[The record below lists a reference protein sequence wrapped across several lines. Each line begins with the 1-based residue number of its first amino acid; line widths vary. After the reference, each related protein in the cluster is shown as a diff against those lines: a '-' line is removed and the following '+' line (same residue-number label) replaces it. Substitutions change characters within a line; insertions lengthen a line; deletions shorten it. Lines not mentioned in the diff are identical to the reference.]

1 MNMISM
7 IKRYLRKQ
15 SPITILV
22 LSTLLWLLAITS
34 AKAQQ
39 IDISGV
45 NVKGHPRLLADEN
58 TGKDKLNSLIK
69 TEDWATQA
77 FGRIRTDVDAYVS
90 RCQTDSS
97 WMISRLQMYWK
108 QHYTDVFI
116 KNGIYA
122 YAVGHAPVPTVRF
135 TGTRDAATQ
144 YMRPKLENIKPY
156 MDEDGKLYLQNGTV
170 PGKPWEWVE
179 QSKTGRIIESVNIEI
194 IEKARNAAML
204 YWLTGDEKYAAF
216 AYPILD
222 TYIIGMGYRN
232 EPVDLT
238 HGHDQT
244 LVGLSAFEVIHEDVL
259 EPLTAGYDFLFP
271 YIKKHHPQKLP
282 TYALTF
288 KKWADIIIKND
299 VPFNNWDLIEARF
312 VADIA
317 IVLENDSY
325 YVDKKGCQYYL
336 DQILNKTYT
345 RQWSLITLLKGYDPL
360 TAIWGE
366 CPGYSQNVI
375 ADFTGFV
382 NLFDRTLHT
391 DLLKQIPVLSK
402 AVLAYAQ
409 YLYPNGYIVG
419 FGDTHYGKLRT
430 DAISDL
436 IRNARVNNKPG
447 QEAIYSRMLKTV
459 NAIGQQDKGET
470 DARQTGFSALFGNPP
485 IAIPDTVEAGSPG
498 DYLTA
503 TFWSP
508 NVSWMVQ
515 RNGLDVKNGLMISQ
529 VGSSGNHMHANGIAM
544 ELYGRGIVLAPEGG
558 IGGSYFQTDYAEYY
572 SQFPAHNTVVV
583 DGISSYP
590 VMKSNHPLKLN
601 SCYPYSAQK
610 TAYFKGIT
618 FSDVSFLEPETNADQ
633 NRLMSIIRTSDSSG
647 YYVDVFRSRRKDGK
661 DKSHDY
667 IYHNLGQQVI
677 LSDNYDNP
685 LDIKPTEKL
694 TFANTELV
702 GYDYFYEK
710 RSITTA
716 RDFKAR
722 FSLSIP
728 GKESIFMNMWMRGY
742 PGREVFSVK
751 APPSKAWRKNEMIPD
766 SIANMPLPTVVVRQ
780 TGEAWSKPFVAI
792 YEPSGVSGNGS
803 AIKSISSFGD
813 EPGFTGLIV
822 NNKSG
827 RNDYI
832 FAHAET
838 LQKGLED
845 MRFKGLY
852 GVISVNGNK
861 LIQLFLGKGVSIFK
875 NNYGLMSSQ
884 PASAALWLEQG
895 KLHFSADRPVKLYLP
910 AAILTVDHTITLN
923 NITIKGKPVSQSGSK
938 QWCFN
943 MPASADTE
951 IIVK

>member
-1 MNMISM
+1 MMIIM
-7 IKRYLRKQ
+7 IKRYLQRQ
-15 SPITILV
+15 STFAKFV
-22 LSTLLWLLAITS
+22 LSVLLLWLITITS
-34 AKAQQ
+34 VKAQQ

-45 NVKGHPRLLADEN
+45 NVKGHPRLLADESR
-58 TGKDKLNSLIK
+58 GRDKLNTLIK
-69 TEDWATQA
+69 KEDWATTTFNQ
-77 FGRIRTDVDAYVS
+77 IRADADANVS
-90 RCQTDSS
+90 RYQTDST
-97 WMISRLQMYWK
+97 WMSSRLQMYWK
-108 QHYTDVFI
+108 QHHTDVFI
-116 KNGIYA
+116 KNGIYT
-122 YAVGHAPVPTVRF
+122 YATGRAPVPTVRF

-144 YMRPKLENIKPY
+144 YTRPKLEDIKPY

-179 QSKTGRIIESVNIEI
+179 QSKTGRIIESINIEI

-204 YWLTGDEKYAAF
+204 FWLTGNEKYAAF
-216 AYPILD
+216 AYSILD
-222 TYIIGMGYRN
+222 PYITGMGYRN
-232 EPVDLT
+232 EPVDLN

-271 YIKKHHPQKLP
+271 YIKKHHPEKLP
-282 TYALTF
+282 VYAVTF
-288 KKWADIIIKND
+288 KKWADLIIKNG
-299 VPFNNWDLIEARF
+299 VPFNNWDLIEAKF

-317 IVLENDSY
+317 IILENDNQY
-325 YVDKKGCQYYL
+325 ADKKGCQYYL

-345 RQWSLITLLKGYDPL
+345 RQWSLTTLLKGYDPV

-391 DLLKQIPVLSK
+391 DLLKQIPVLPK

-436 IRNARVNNKPG
+436 IRNARVNDKPS
-447 QEAIYSRMLKTV
+447 QEAVYSRMLKTI
-459 NAIGQQDKGET
+459 NALGQQDGT
-470 DARQTGFSALFGNPP
+470 GTAIRQSGFTALFGTPP
-485 IAIPDTVEAGSPG
+485 ITIPDTVKAGSPG
-498 DYLTA
+498 DYMTA

-515 RNGLDVKNGLMISQ
+515 RNGLDINTGLMISQ
-529 VGSSGNHMHANGIAM
+529 AGSSGNHMHANGIAM
-544 ELYGRGIVLAPEGG
+544 ELYGRGVVLAPEGG

-601 SCYPYSAQK
+601 ACYPQSAQK
-610 TAYFKGIT
+610 TGYFKGIT

-633 NRLMSIIRTSDSSG
+633 NRLMSIIRTGDSTG
-647 YYVDVFRSRRKDGK
+647 YYVDIFRSRRKDGK

-667 IYHNLGQQVI
+667 IYHNLGQQVT
-677 LSDNYDNP
+677 LSDNNNKL
-685 LDIKPTEKL
+685 LDIRPTEKL

-702 GYDYFYEK
+702 GYDYFYDK
-710 RSITTA
+710 KSIRTDH
-716 RDFKAR
+716 DFKAR
-722 FSLSIP
+722 FSLDIP
-728 GKESIFMNMWMRGY
+728 GTGATFMNMWMKGY
-742 PGREVFSVK
+742 AGREVFSVK

-766 SIANMPLPTVVVRQ
+766 SIAGLPLPTVVVRQ
-780 TGEAWSKPFVAI
+780 TGEAWSKPFAAI
-792 YEPSGVSGNGS
+792 YEPSGAVDNGT
-803 AIKSISSFGD
+803 AIKSISSFGS

-827 RNDYI
+827 RSDYI

-838 LQKGLED
+838 QQAGFED
-845 MRFKGLY
+845 MQFKGLY
-852 GVISVNGNK
+852 GVISVRGSK
-861 LIQLFLGKGVSIFK
+861 LVHLFLGKGVNIAK
-875 NNYGLMSSQ
+875 NGYSLTSSQ
-884 PASAALWLEQG
+884 PASAVLWLEQG
-895 KLHFSADRPVKLYLP
+895 KLHFSADHPVKLYLP
-910 AAILTVDHTITLN
+910 VSVLPAHHNITLN
-923 NITIKGKPVSQSGSK
+923 NVTIKGGPVNQGGSK

-943 MPASADTE
+943 MPASADAE
-951 IIVK
+951 IVLN

>member
-1 MNMISM
+1 MMIIM
-7 IKRYLRKQ
+7 IKRYLRRQGTMTK
-15 SPITILV
+15 LV
-22 LSTLLWLLAITS
+22 LSGLWLWLLTITPVG
-34 AKAQQ
+34 AQQ

-58 TGKDKLNSLIK
+58 NGKDKLNTLIK
-69 TEDWATQA
+69 KEDWAAQTL
-77 FGRIRTDVDAYVS
+77 GRIRADADAYVS

-97 WMISRLQMYWK
+97 WMVSRLQMYWK

-122 YAVGHAPVPTVRF
+122 YATGQAPVPTVRF

-144 YMRPKLENIKPY
+144 YMRPKLEDIKPC

-222 TYIIGMGYRN
+222 TYITGMGYRN
-232 EPVDLT
+232 EPVDLN

-271 YIKKHHPQKLP
+271 YIKKHHPEKLP
-282 TYALTF
+282 TYAVTF
-288 KKWADIIIKND
+288 KKWADIIIKNG
-299 VPFNNWDLIEARF
+299 VPFNNWDLIEAKF

-317 IVLENDSY
+317 IVLENDNQY
-325 YVDKKGCQYYL
+325 ADKKGCQYYL

-345 RQWSLITLLKGYDPL
+345 RQWSLTTLLKGYDPV

-382 NLFDRTLHT
+382 NLFDRTLHI
-391 DLLKQIPVLSK
+391 DLLKQIPVLPK

-436 IRNARVNNKPG
+436 IRNARVNNKSV
-447 QEAIYSRMLKTV
+447 QEAVYSRMLKTIDG
-459 NAIGQQDKGET
+459 IGQNEGAKT
-470 DARQTGFSALFGNPP
+470 VTRPTGFNALFGNPP
-485 IAIPDTVEAGSPG
+485 ITIPDAIKAGSTG

-515 RNGLDVKNGLMISQ
+515 RNGLDVNTGLMISQ
-529 VGSSGNHMHANGIAM
+529 AGSSGNHMHANGIAM
-544 ELYGRGIVLAPEGG
+544 ELYGKGIVLAPEGG

-601 SCYPYSAQK
+601 ACYPQSAQK
-610 TAYFKGIT
+610 AGYFKGIT

-633 NRLMSIIRTSDSSG
+633 NRLMSIIRTGDSTG

-667 IYHNLGQQVI
+667 IYHNLGQQVT
-677 LSDNYDNP
+677 LSDNNNK
-685 LDIKPTEKL
+685 LLEIRPTEKL

-702 GYDYFYEK
+702 GYDYFYDK
-710 RSITTA
+710 KSIHTEH
-716 RDFKAR
+716 DFKAR
-722 FSLSIP
+722 FSLGIP
-728 GKESIFMNMWMRGY
+728 DKETIFMNMWMKGY
-742 PGREVFSVK
+742 SSREVFSVK

-766 SIANMPLPTVVVRQ
+766 SIANMPLPTVIVRQ
-780 TGEAWSKPFVAI
+780 TGEAWSKPFAAI
-792 YEPSGVSGNGS
+792 YEPSGVENNGT
-803 AIKSISSFGD
+803 AIKNIGSFGN

-827 RNDYI
+827 QNDYI

-838 LQKGLED
+838 RQVGFED
-845 MRFKGLY
+845 MQFKGLY
-852 GVISVNGNK
+852 GVISVSGNK
-861 LIQLFLGKGVSIFK
+861 LVHLFLGKGVSIAK
-875 NNYGLMSSQ
+875 NGYGLTSSQ
-884 PASAALWLEQG
+884 PASAALRLEKG
-895 KLHFSADRPVKLYLP
+895 KLHFTADRPVKLYLP
-910 AAILTVDHTITLN
+910 VTVLSAHHSITLN
-923 NITIKGKPVSQSGSK
+923 NVTIKGEPVNQSGNK

-943 MPASADTE
+943 MPASADAE
-951 IIVK
+951 IVLK

>member
-1 MNMISM
+1 MMIIM
-7 IKRYLRKQ
+7 TKRYLRGQ
-15 SPITILV
+15 NTTIRLTLLG
-22 LSTLLWLLAITS
+22 LSLWLLATMP

-45 NVKGHPRLLADEN
+45 NVKGHPRLLTDEN
-58 TGKDKLNSLIK
+58 TGRDKLNTLIK
-69 TEDWATQA
+69 QEDWAEKTFNQ
-77 FGRIRTDVDAYVS
+77 IRADADANVS
-90 RCQTDSS
+90 RYQTDST
-97 WMISRLQMYWK
+97 WMASRLQMYWK

-122 YAVGHAPVPTVRF
+122 YATGHASVPTVRF
-135 TGTRDAATQ
+135 TGTRDVATQ
-144 YMRPKLENIKPY
+144 YMRPKLEDIKPY

-179 QSKTGRIIESVNIEI
+179 QSKTGRIIESINIEI

-216 AYPILD
+216 SYSILD
-222 TYIIGMGYRN
+222 TYITGMGYRN
-232 EPVDLT
+232 EPVDLN

-271 YIKKHHPQKLP
+271 YIKKHHPEKLQ
-282 TYALTF
+282 TYAVTF
-288 KKWADIIIKND
+288 KKWADLIIKNG
-299 VPFNNWDLIEARF
+299 VPFNNWDLIEAKF

-317 IVLENDSY
+317 IILENDSY
-325 YVDKKGCQYYL
+325 YEDKKGCQYYL

-345 RQWSLITLLKGYDPL
+345 RQWGLTTLLKGYDPV

-391 DLLKQIPVLSK
+391 DLLKQIPVLPK

-436 IRNARVNNKPG
+436 IRNARINNKPG
-447 QEAIYSRMLKTV
+447 QEAVYSRMLKTI
-459 NAIGQQDKGET
+459 NALGQQDGPGT
-470 DARQTGFSALFGNPP
+470 TIRPTGFNAFFGTPP
-485 IAIPDTVEAGSPG
+485 VTIPDTVKAGAPG

-515 RNGLDVKNGLMISQ
+515 RNGLDVNTGLMISQ
-529 VGSSGNHMHANGIAM
+529 AGSSGNHMHANGIAM

-572 SQFPAHNTVVV
+572 SQFPAHNTVAV

-601 SCYPYSAQK
+601 ACYPQSAQR
-610 TAYFKGIT
+610 AGYFKSVT

-633 NRLMSIIRTSDSSG
+633 NRLMSIIRTGDSTG
-647 YYVDVFRSRRKDGK
+647 YYVDIFRSRRKDGK

-667 IYHNLGQQVI
+667 IYHNLGQQVT
-677 LSDNYDNP
+677 LSDNDNKP
-685 LDIKPTEKL
+685 LEILPTEKL

-702 GYDYFYEK
+702 GYDYFYDK
-710 RSITTA
+710 KSIKTA
-716 RDFKAR
+716 HDFKAR
-722 FSLSIP
+722 FSLGIP
-728 GKESIFMNMWMRGY
+728 GREAIFMNMWMKGY
-742 PGREVFSVK
+742 AGREVFSVK

-766 SIANMPLPTVVVRQ
+766 SIANMPLTTVVVRQ
-780 TGEAWSKPFVAI
+780 NGEAWSKPFTAI
-792 YEPSGVSGNGS
+792 YEPSGAANNGT
-803 AIKSISSFGD
+803 AIKSIGSFGS
-813 EPGFTGLIV
+813 EPSFTGLIV

-827 RNDYI
+827 QSDYI

-838 LQKGLED
+838 HQAGFED
-845 MRFKGLY
+845 MQFKGLY
-852 GVISVNGNK
+852 GVISVSGGK
-861 LIQLFLGKGVSIFK
+861 LVSLFLGKGVNITK
-875 NNYGLMSSQ
+875 NGYGLTSSQ

-895 KLHFSADRPVKLYLP
+895 KLHFTADHPVKLYLP
-910 AAILTVDHTITLN
+910 ATQLSAHHNISLN
-923 NITIKGKPVSQSGSK
+923 NITVKGEPVNQDSNK
-938 QWCFN
+938 QWCFD
-943 MPASADTE
+943 MPASTNAE
-951 IIVK
+951 IVLN

>member
-1 MNMISM
+1 M
-7 IKRYLRKQ
+7 IKKYLQRQGTMTK
-15 SPITILV
+15 LV
-22 LSTLLWLLAITS
+22 LSGLCLWLFTTIPV
-34 AKAQQ
+34 KAQQ
-39 IDISGV
+39 IDISRV

-58 TGKDKLNSLIK
+58 TGKDKLNTLIK
-69 TEDWATQA
+69 KEDWAAQT
-77 FGRIRTDVDAYVS
+77 FDRIRADADAYVS
-90 RCQTDSS
+90 RCQADSS
-97 WMISRLQMYWK
+97 WMVSRLQMYWK

-122 YAVGHAPVPTVRF
+122 YATGHAPVPTVRF
-135 TGTRDAATQ
+135 TGTRDAASQ
-144 YMRPKLENIKPY
+144 YIRPKLEDIKPY
-156 MDEDGKLYLQNGTV
+156 MDEDGKLYLQNATV

-179 QSKTGRIIESVNIEI
+179 QSKTGRIIESINIEI

-232 EPVDLT
+232 EPVDLN

-271 YIKKHHPQKLP
+271 YIKKHHPEKLP
-282 TYALTF
+282 TYAVTF
-288 KKWADIIIKND
+288 KKWADLIIKNG
-299 VPFNNWDLIEARF
+299 VPFNNWDLIEAKF

-325 YVDKKGCQYYL
+325 YTDKKGCQYYL

-345 RQWSLITLLKGYDPL
+345 RQWSLTTLLKGYDPV

-391 DLLKQIPVLSK
+391 DLLKQIPVLPK

-419 FGDTHYGKLRT
+419 FGDTHYSKLRT

-436 IRNARVNNKPG
+436 IRNARVNNKIG
-447 QEAIYSRMLKTV
+447 QEAIYGRMLKAI
-459 NAIGQQDKGET
+459 NAMEQKESSET
-470 DARQTGFSALFGNPP
+470 AMHPMGFNALFGNPP
-485 IAIPDTVEAGSPG
+485 ITIPDTVKAGWPG

-508 NVSWMVQ
+508 NVGWMVQ
-515 RNGLDVKNGLMISQ
+515 RNGLDVNTGLMISQ
-529 VGSSGNHMHANGIAM
+529 AGSSGNHMHANGIAM

-601 SCYPYSAQK
+601 ALYPQSAQK
-610 TAYFKGIT
+610 AGYFKGIT
-618 FSDVSFLEPETNADQ
+618 FSDASFLEPETNADQ
-633 NRLMSIIRTSDSSG
+633 NRLMSIIRTGDSTG
-647 YYVDVFRSRRKDGK
+647 YYVDIFRSRRKDGK

-667 IYHNLGQQVI
+667 IYHNLGQQVT
-677 LSDNYDNP
+677 LSDNNNKP
-685 LDIKPTEKL
+685 FNIRPTEKL

-702 GYDYFYEK
+702 GYDYFYDK
-710 RSITTA
+710 KSIRTD

-722 FSLSIP
+722 FNLDLP
-728 GKESIFMNMWMRGY
+728 GKETIFMNMWMKGY
-742 PGREVFSVK
+742 AGREVFSVK

-780 TGEAWSKPFVAI
+780 TGEAWSRPFAAI
-792 YEPSGVSGNGS
+792 YEPSGAADHGTS
-803 AIKSISSFGD
+803 IKSISSFGD
-813 EPGFTGLIV
+813 DPGFTGLIV

-827 RNDYI
+827 QNDYI

-838 LQKGLED
+838 QQVGFED

-852 GVISVNGNK
+852 GVISITGNH
-861 LIQLFLGKGVSIFK
+861 LVRLFLGKGVSIAK
-875 NNYGLMSSQ
+875 SGYELTSSQ
-884 PASAALWLEQG
+884 PVSAVLWLERG
-895 KLHFSADRPVKLYLP
+895 KLHFTADRQVKLYLP
-910 AAILTVDHTITLN
+910 VNILPAHHAITLN
-923 NITIKGKPVSQSGSK
+923 NVTIKGEPVNQGGNK

-943 MPASADTE
+943 MPASADAE
-951 IIVK
+951 VVLN

>member
-1 MNMISM
+1 M
-7 IKRYLRKQ
+7 IKKHWERQNVK
-15 SPITILV
+15 TGLV
-22 LSTLLWLLAITS
+22 LCGLLLWLITITS
-34 AKAQQ
+34 VKAQQ
-39 IDISGV
+39 MDISSV
-45 NVKGHPRLLADEN
+45 NVKGHPRLLADES
-58 TGKDKLNSLIK
+58 TGRDKLNALIK
-69 TEDWATQA
+69 NEGWATTTFNQIWA
-77 FGRIRTDVDAYVS
+77 DADANVS
-90 RCQTDSS
+90 RYQTDST
-97 WMISRLQMYWK
+97 WMSSRLQMYWK

-122 YAVGHAPVPTVRF
+122 YATGHALVPTVRF

-144 YMRPKLENIKPY
+144 YIRPKLEDIKPH
-156 MDEDGKLYLQNGTV
+156 MDEYGKLYLQNGTV

-179 QSKTGRIIESVNIEI
+179 QSKTGRIIESINIEI

-216 AYPILD
+216 AYSILD
-222 TYIIGMGYRN
+222 PYITGMGYRN
-232 EPVDLT
+232 EPVDLN

-271 YIKKHHPQKLP
+271 YIKKHHPEKLP
-282 TYALTF
+282 VYAVTF
-288 KKWADIIIKND
+288 KKWADLIIKNG
-299 VPFNNWDLIEARF
+299 VPFNNWDLIEAKF

-317 IVLENDSY
+317 IILENDNQY
-325 YVDKKGCQYYL
+325 ADKRGCQYYL
-336 DQILNKTYT
+336 DQILNKTST
-345 RQWSLITLLKGYDPL
+345 RQWSLTTLLKGYDPVM
-360 TAIWGE
+360 AIWGE

-391 DLLKQIPVLSK
+391 DLLKQIPVLPK

-436 IRNARVNNKPG
+436 IRNARVNNKAG
-447 QEAIYSRMLKTV
+447 QEAIYSRMLKTM
-459 NAIGQQDKGET
+459 NAIAQKESSET
-470 DARQTGFSALFGNPP
+470 AMRPMGFNALFGNPP
-485 IAIPDTVEAGSPG
+485 ITIPDTVKEGLPG

-515 RNGLDVKNGLMISQ
+515 RNGLDVNTGLMISQ
-529 VGSSGNHMHANGIAM
+529 AGSSGNHMHANGIAM

-590 VMKSNHPLKLN
+590 AMKSNHPLKLN
-601 SCYPYSAQK
+601 ACYPQSAQK
-610 TAYFKGIT
+610 AGYFKGIT

-633 NRLMSIIRTSDSSG
+633 NRLMSIIRTGDSTG
-647 YYVDVFRSRRKDGK
+647 YYVDIFRSRRKDGK
-661 DKSHDY
+661 DKTHDY
-667 IYHNLGQQVI
+667 IYHNLGQQVT
-677 LSDNYDNP
+677 LSDNNNKP
-685 LDIKPTEKL
+685 FNIRPTEKL

-702 GYDYFYEK
+702 GYDYFYDK
-710 RSITTA
+710 KSIQTDH
-716 RDFKAR
+716 DFKAR
-722 FSLSIP
+722 FNLGIP
-728 GKESIFMNMWMRGY
+728 GRDSIFMNMWMKGY
-742 PGREVFSVK
+742 ADREVFSVK

-780 TGEAWSKPFVAI
+780 TGEAWSRPFAAI
-792 YEPSGVSGNGS
+792 YEPSGAANNGT
-803 AIKSISSFGD
+803 AIKSISSFGN

-827 RNDYI
+827 QNDYI

-838 LQKGLED
+838 QQVGFQD
-845 MRFKGLY
+845 MQFKGLY
-852 GVISVNGNK
+852 GVISITGNK
-861 LIQLFLGKGVSIFK
+861 LVRLFLGKGVSITRSG
-875 NNYGLMSSQ
+875 YSLTSSQ
-884 PASAALWLEQG
+884 LVSAALWLEQG
-895 KLHFSADRPVKLYLP
+895 KLHFTADHPVKLYLP
-910 AAILTVDHTITLN
+910 AGILPAHHTITLN
-923 NITIKGKPVSQSGSK
+923 NVTIKGELVNQGGNK
-938 QWCFN
+938 QWCFS
-943 MPASADTE
+943 MPASTDAE
-951 IIVK
+951 IVLN